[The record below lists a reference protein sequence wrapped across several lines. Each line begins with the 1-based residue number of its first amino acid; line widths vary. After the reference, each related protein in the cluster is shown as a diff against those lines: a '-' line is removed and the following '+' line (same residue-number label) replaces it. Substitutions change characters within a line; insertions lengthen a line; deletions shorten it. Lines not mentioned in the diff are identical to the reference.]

1 MWSVVSVFLWSFSCI
16 FLRHVCC
23 ETDYIFTEEPAS
35 GTQRLLALQD
45 VMHIHAILNNLRNWG
60 LKFWWTKKLEIRKT
74 KFAPGEPFYKVFPV
88 LSKCKNYLWFLII
101 LRMIWCLDWKP
112 DAVTMMTPQ
121 SIKAPKSTKIMK
133 MLDVQ
138 VGVLSIIAFSKAE
151 VVVIMQQGV
160 ELSIRKTFISNFVNQ
175 LH

>member
-1 MWSVVSVFLWSFSCI
+1 
-16 FLRHVCC
+16 
-23 ETDYIFTEEPAS
+23 
-35 GTQRLLALQD
+35 
-45 VMHIHAILNNLRNWG
+45 
-60 LKFWWTKKLEIRKT
+60 
-74 KFAPGEPFYKVFPV
+74 
-88 LSKCKNYLWFLII
+88 
-101 LRMIWCLDWKP
+101 MIWCLDWKP

-121 SIKAPKSTKIMK
+121 SIKAQKSTKIMK

-175 LH
+175 LN